1 MLTYEAFGIFGQ
13 PIVFAFRPG
22 QVRYTKQVMKFLED
36 DLEAY
41 SAAHSQPET
50 LLLQTVRRETHLQVL
65 MPQMLSGSLQGGL
78 LAMLVRATQARC
90 VLEIG
95 TFTGY
100 TALWMAQALPQDGLL
115 HTIDINEELEDRVRH
130 NLSHSEVEHKV
141 RYHIGNALEVI
152 PTLHETFDLVFID
165 ADKENYRNYY
175 DLVIGQVRPHG
186 IIIADN
192 VLWSGKVL
200 ADKDTADRKTRVMQE
215 FNDYVHQDPRVD
227 NVLLPLRDGLM
238 LLTKRDEPI

>member
-1 MLTYEAFGIFGQ
+1 
-13 PIVFAFRPG
+13 
-22 QVRYTKQVMKFLED
+22 MKFLDD

-41 SAAHSQPET
+41 VAAHSQPET
-50 LLLQTVRRETHLQVL
+50 SLLQTIRRETHLQVL
-65 MPQMLSGSLQGGL
+65 MPQMLSGALQGGL
-78 LAMLVRATQARC
+78 LALLVQLTQARR

-115 HTIDINEELEDRVRH
+115 HTIDSNEELEDRVRH
-130 NLSHSEVEHKV
+130 YLEQSEAKGKV
-141 RYHIGNALEVI
+141 RYHVGNALDI
-152 PTLHETFDLVFID
+152 ILTLHETFDLVFID
-165 ADKENYRNYY
+165 ADKENYRDYY
-175 DLVIGQVRPHG
+175 DLVINQVRPHG
-186 IIIADN
+186 IIIVDN

-200 ADKDTADRKTRVMQE
+200 ADKDTADRKTQAMQA

-238 LLTKRDEPI
+238 LLAKRDETI

>member
-1 MLTYEAFGIFGQ
+1 
-13 PIVFAFRPG
+13 
-22 QVRYTKQVMKFLED
+22 MKFLDD

-41 SAAHSQPET
+41 VAAHSQPET
-50 LLLQTVRRETHLQVL
+50 PLLQTIRRETHVQVL
-65 MPQMLSGSLQGGL
+65 MPQMLSGALQSGL

-115 HTIDINEELEDRVRH
+115 HTIDVNEELEDRVR
-130 NLSHSEVEHKV
+130 NYFGQSTVGDKV
-141 RYHIGNALEVI
+141 HYHVGNALEII
-152 PTLHETFDLVFID
+152 PTIHDTFDLVFID
-165 ADKENYRNYY
+165 ADKDNYQHYY
-175 DLVIGQVRPHG
+175 ELVIDKVRAHG
-186 IIIADN
+186 LIIVDN
-192 VLWSGKVL
+192 VLWSGKVVV
-200 ADKDTADRKTRVMQE
+200 AQDETDRKTRVIQA

-238 LLTKRDEPI
+238 LLTKREKIR